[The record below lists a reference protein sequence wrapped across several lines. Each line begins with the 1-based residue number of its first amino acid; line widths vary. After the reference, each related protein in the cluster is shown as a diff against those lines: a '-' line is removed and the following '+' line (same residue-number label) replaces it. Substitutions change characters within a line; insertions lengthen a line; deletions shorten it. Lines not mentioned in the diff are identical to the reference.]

1 MLCAWEFCI
10 IQIFSSTYF
19 YIKALYQNKELIN
32 LEENE
37 MKRVCFYFP
46 TEIIEMC
53 DGNLSLAKAKSRNQ
67 FVIDAIKLYD
77 CVLHKE
83 VNTELLTPA
92 FETVIDARLDLTE
105 YRLSQ
110 IIFKLA
116 FEMAATMNI
125 LAGTFQL
132 DAEKFELTKDRV
144 LNEVKAVNGAINLK
158 DIIDYQNGDT
168 E

>member
-1 MLCAWEFCI
+1 M
-10 IQIFSSTYF
+10 T
-19 YIKALYQNKELIN
+19 
-32 LEENE
+32 EENE
-37 MKRVCFYFP
+37 AKRIAVYANN
-46 TEIIEMC
+46 EILEICERDLEKANVPNRSQFIC
-53 DGNLSLAKAKSRNQ
+53 DAVKYYHCYLDR
-67 FVIDAIKLYD
+67 KL
-77 CVLHKE
+77 
-83 VNTELLTPA
+83 NTEVLTPA
-92 FETVIDARLDLTE
+92 FESVIDARLDLTE

-144 LNEVKAVNGAINLK
+144 LNEVKSVNGAINLK
-158 DIIDYQNGDT
+158 DIINYQNGET

>member
-1 MLCAWEFCI
+1 M
-10 IQIFSSTYF
+10 T
-19 YIKALYQNKELIN
+19 
-32 LEENE
+32 EENE
-37 MKRVCFYFP
+37 AKRIAVYANS
-46 TEIIEMC
+46 EILEICERDME
-53 DGNLSLAKAKSRNQ
+53 KADVPNRSQ
-67 FVIDAIKLYD
+67 FICNAVKYYHCYLDRKL
-77 CVLHKE
+77 
-83 VNTELLTPA
+83 NTEVLTPA
-92 FETVIDARLDLTE
+92 FESVIDARLDLTE

-132 DAEKFELTKDRV
+132 DTEKFELTKDRV

-158 DIIDYQNGDT
+158 DIINYQNGET

>member
-1 MLCAWEFCI
+1 M
-10 IQIFSSTYF
+10 T
-19 YIKALYQNKELIN
+19 
-32 LEENE
+32 EENE
-37 MKRVCFYFP
+37 AKRIAVYANSEILEICERDMEKANVPNRSQFICDAVKYYHCFL
-46 TEIIEMC
+46 
-53 DGNLSLAKAKSRNQ
+53 DR
-67 FVIDAIKLYD
+67 KL
-77 CVLHKE
+77 
-83 VNTELLTPA
+83 NTEVLTPA
-92 FETVIDARLDLTE
+92 FESVIDARLDLTE

-158 DIIDYQNGDT
+158 DIINYQNGET

>member
-1 MLCAWEFCI
+1 MDQQYATSLDIRKEYLDYTVSKSDQCKKIKE
-10 IQIFSSTYF
+10 
-19 YIKALYQNKELIN
+19 IKAYLNKE
-32 LEENE
+32 
-37 MKRVCFYFP
+37 
-46 TEIIEMC
+46 
-53 DGNLSLAKAKSRNQ
+53 
-67 FVIDAIKLYD
+67 
-77 CVLHKE
+77 
-83 VNTELLTPA
+83 ELNSIVTPA
-92 FETVIDARLDLTE
+92 FESVIGARLDLTE

-158 DIIDYQNGDT
+158 DIIDYQNGET

>member
-1 MLCAWEFCI
+1 MTEKNEAKRIAVYANSEILEICERDME
-10 IQIFSSTYF
+10 
-19 YIKALYQNKELIN
+19 KADVPN
-32 LEENE
+32 
-37 MKRVCFYFP
+37 R
-46 TEIIEMC
+46 
-53 DGNLSLAKAKSRNQ
+53 SQ
-67 FVIDAIKLYD
+67 FICNAVKYYHCYLDRKL
-77 CVLHKE
+77 
-83 VNTELLTPA
+83 NTEVLTPA
-92 FETVIDARLDLTE
+92 FESVIDARLDLTE

-158 DIIDYQNGDT
+158 DIIDYQNGET

>member
-1 MLCAWEFCI
+1 M
-10 IQIFSSTYF
+10 T
-19 YIKALYQNKELIN
+19 
-32 LEENE
+32 EENE
-37 MKRVCFYFP
+37 AKRIAVYANN
-46 TEIIEMC
+46 EILEIYERDLEKANVSNRSQFIC
-53 DGNLSLAKAKSRNQ
+53 DAVKYYHCYLDR
-67 FVIDAIKLYD
+67 KL
-77 CVLHKE
+77 
-83 VNTELLTPA
+83 NTEVLTPA
-92 FETVIDARLDLTE
+92 FESVIDARLDLTE

-158 DIIDYQNGDT
+158 DIIDYQNGET

>member
-1 MLCAWEFCI
+1 M
-10 IQIFSSTYF
+10 SSIF
-19 YIKALYQNKELIN
+19 YIKVLYQNKELIKID
-32 LEENE
+32 ENE
-37 MKRVCFYFP
+37 MKRVCLYLP

-77 CVLHKE
+77 CVLHKD

-92 FETVIDARLDLTE
+92 FETVIGARLDLTE

-132 DAEKFELTKDRV
+132 DAEKFELMKDRV
-144 LNEVKAVNGAINLK
+144 LYEVKAVNGAINMK
-158 DIIDYQNGDT
+158 DIIDYQNGET

>member
-1 MLCAWEFCI
+1 M
-10 IQIFSSTYF
+10 T
-19 YIKALYQNKELIN
+19 
-32 LEENE
+32 EENE
-37 MKRVCFYFP
+37 AKRIAVYANS
-46 TEIIEMC
+46 EILEICERDME
-53 DGNLSLAKAKSRNQ
+53 KADVPNRSQ
-67 FVIDAIKLYD
+67 FICNAVKYYHCYLDRKL
-77 CVLHKE
+77 
-83 VNTELLTPA
+83 NTEVLTSA
-92 FETVIDARLDLTE
+92 FESVIDARLDLTE

-158 DIIDYQNGDT
+158 DIINYQNGET

>member
-1 MLCAWEFCI
+1 M
-10 IQIFSSTYF
+10 T
-19 YIKALYQNKELIN
+19 
-32 LEENE
+32 EENE
-37 MKRVCFYFP
+37 AKRIAVYANS
-46 TEIIEMC
+46 EILEICERDME
-53 DGNLSLAKAKSRNQ
+53 KADVPNRSQ
-67 FVIDAIKLYD
+67 FICNAVKYYHCYLDRKL
-77 CVLHKE
+77 
-83 VNTELLTPA
+83 NTEVLTPA

-158 DIIDYQNGDT
+158 DIIDYQNGET

>member
-1 MLCAWEFCI
+1 M
-10 IQIFSSTYF
+10 T
-19 YIKALYQNKELIN
+19 
-32 LEENE
+32 EENE
-37 MKRVCFYFP
+37 AKRIAVYANS
-46 TEIIEMC
+46 EILEICERDLEKANVPNRSQFIC
-53 DGNLSLAKAKSRNQ
+53 DAVKYYHCYLDR
-67 FVIDAIKLYD
+67 KL
-77 CVLHKE
+77 
-83 VNTELLTPA
+83 NTEVLTPA

-158 DIIDYQNGDT
+158 DIINYQNGET